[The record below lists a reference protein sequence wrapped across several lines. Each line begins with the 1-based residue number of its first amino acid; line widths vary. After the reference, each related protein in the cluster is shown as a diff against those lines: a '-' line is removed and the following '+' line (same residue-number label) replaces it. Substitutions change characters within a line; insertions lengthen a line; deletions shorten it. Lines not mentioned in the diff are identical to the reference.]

1 MNQPKATVRKLVPVE
16 TFFVN
21 IEETNKQGK
30 VEEVSYLAFYNPKS
44 PEHKLTLAKVTKL
57 ELSVAKPHI
66 TDQFMLEKLSL
77 QGTFSNFSSNASSDS
92 SPRSSSTKP
101 TLPRKGNTGSVSK
114 LKEVL
119 SKVQTPELQLSSG
132 TPHSQE
138 SAKTE
143 TPAQEQ
149 SPKERSA
156 QERSEETPTPKRGR
170 PKKVNVSA
178 VDELDDATS

>member
-66 TDQFMLEKLSL
+66 TDQFLLEKLSL
-77 QGTFSNFSSNASSDS
+77 QNAS
-92 SPRSSSTKP
+92 PKSSTGVTTPTTAKP

-132 TPHSQE
+132 ILHSQE
-138 SAKTE
+138 SAETE

-156 QERSEETPTPKRGR
+156 QERSAETPTPKRGR